1 MAASEETRSFVSVV
15 IATYNMA
22 KYLPSAI
29 GSALAQKHVK
39 VEVIVVDDGSTDST
53 QSVIKPFLS
62 DPRVKYL
69 HQANKGQAFAKNAGL
84 NVSRSDY
91 VAFLDADDMWMP
103 DKLALQLPLFCES
116 GNIGVVYSRHVPMNE
131 NDEVCGSVEHRL
143 YRGHV
148 TEQLFVENFVPFGT
162 AVVRRECFKALGGF
176 REDIRMGID
185 YDLWLRFSTQF
196 MFDYVDRPLLK
207 YRVWS
212 GQMSNNSR
220 GRYLNAIGI
229 MKKFL
234 EAYPGVVGESVQKEA
249 WAHTY
254 VRFGRCLW
262 EEERCIVPSVSL
274 FLRALYYKPTYLSAW
289 KSMGRSLLG
298 LR

>member
-1 MAASEETRSFVSVV
+1 MAASEETTSLVSVV

-22 KYLPSAI
+22 KHLPSAI
-29 GSALAQKHVK
+29 RSVLNQKYAN

-53 QSVIKPFLS
+53 QSVLKPFLL
-62 DPRVKYL
+62 DRRVRCLY
-69 HQANKGQAFAKNAGL
+69 QDNKGQAFAKNLGV
-84 NVSRSDY
+84 NVSRGDY
-91 VAFLDADDMWMP
+91 VAFLDADDMWVP
-103 DKLALQLPLFCES
+103 EKLDLQLPLFCES
-116 GNIGVVYSRHVPMNE
+116 GNIGVVYSRHVPINE
-131 NDEVCGSVEHRL
+131 NDEVCESVEHRL
-143 YRGHV
+143 YRGHI
-148 TEQLFVENFVPFGT
+148 TEPLFVENFVPFGT
-162 AVVRRECFKALGGF
+162 AVVRKECFKTLGGF

-220 GRYLNAIGI
+220 GRHINAIDI

-234 EAYPGVVGESVQKEA
+234 DAHPGRVRERVQKEA

-254 VRFGRCLW
+254 VRFGRNLW

-274 FLRALYYKPTYLSAW
+274 FLRALSCKPTYLPAW
-289 KSMGRSLLG
+289 KSMGRVLLG